1 MEEAAEVRTRGR
13 LARRVARSRRQRRM
27 IAALLAV
34 VGASATIAALTFRP
48 AADSPAS
55 TRTAGSTAEEPA
67 GSVTETGVPEAKPP
81 STAPGGVGTN
91 PEKTGLPAVPA
102 QGGEV
107 RTGTAEEGCFDN
119 VREYLEEWDRT
130 GVEPDPCFTAQP
142 ASEQK
147 QPDGVDRTY
156 NGERF

>member
-1 MEEAAEVRTRGR
+1 MEEVPEVRTRGR

-27 IAALLAV
+27 VAALLAV
-34 VGASATIAALTFRP
+34 VGASAAIAAVTFRP

-55 TRTAGSTAEEPA
+55 TRTAGSTADAPA
-67 GSVTETGVPEAKPP
+67 GDVTSVTDAKPP

-102 QGGEV
+102 EGGEV
-107 RTGTAEEGCFDN
+107 RTGTAEEGCFEN
-119 VREYLEEWDRT
+119 VRAYLEEWDRT

-142 ASEQK
+142 ASDQK
-147 QPDGVDRTY
+147 QPEGVQRTY